1 MPWPVA
7 VVVGVFKKRVRLRR
21 DETIN
26 FAEILIRQPLWGR
39 GGRSRRRRRRCRWP
53 FAPCNTMA
61 LSSSFPCFHI
71 RIGVLLFMLISF
83 PLSQRVPVTPDRSI
97 RSCSPLSYHGE
108 RISQLLRPPRRPS
121 PHSEAMNTSSSPP
134 SSPAAAAVAGWAKR
148 RLLGVSCLLACWRS
162 PPPSPRSLPRPR
174 WIKLRG
180 IKMLICCHGAK
191 KKESGRVRACLC
203 VCTLQ
208 RGS

>member
-1 MPWPVA
+1 MGARWTLPPPAAPLPLAVCAVQHNGFVFLLSMFPYANRRVA
-7 VVVGVFKKRVRLRR
+7 LHTHF
-21 DETIN
+21 
-26 FAEILIRQPLWGR
+26 
-39 GGRSRRRRRRCRWP
+39 
-53 FAPCNTMA
+53 
-61 LSSSFPCFHI
+61 
-71 RIGVLLFMLISF
+71 ISF
-83 PLSQRVPVTPDRSI
+83 VAESHHNAGELNPVLFPTILSRGAYITT
-97 RSCSPLSYHGE
+97 SPAAA
-108 RISQLLRPPRRPS
+108 PS

-134 SSPAAAAVAGWAKR
+134 SSPAASAVAGWAKR

-162 PPPSPRSLPRPR
+162 PPPSPRSPPRPR